1 MLLEFVKEENK
12 NMLEIKARQG
22 LEKVEEYKVETVPNA
37 NIVVNANES
46 NWNLPK
52 DILLQVQHK
61 TQEFVFNRYPPMG
74 TGNLGEVLAADL
86 QVDPD
91 KIIIGNGSSEL
102 LEKACFAFGGA
113 GRKIAFPSPS
123 FSMYGVY
130 VQMADSISV
139 PYALTAEGYVDADAV
154 IDFCAKE
161 KPSLLI
167 ICNPNNPTG
176 NFNSLEKMEKILNVV
191 SCPVIMDEA
200 YMEFA
205 QEPEAGEEISTLSL
219 LDKYNNFLCFRTFSK
234 AYGLAGLR
242 VGYGIGSGKLISI
255 IQKVLMPYHVNS
267 YSLMVAQVAYENKTF
282 FRERVQLIR
291 SERNK
296 MRGELAA
303 LGFRVFPSETNFLL
317 FLPTEKL
324 ACKLA
329 VYAETKGYQF
339 TGNNANKAGTLI
351 FQELLEQKILVRNFS
366 GNAYLAGGIRL
377 TMGTETENVKV
388 LAAIKEICKNAEE

>member
-1 MLLEFVKEENK
+1 
-12 NMLEIKARQG
+12 MLEIKARQG
-22 LEKVEEYKVETVPNA
+22 LEQLEEYKVEMVPNA
-37 NIVVNANES
+37 DIVVNANEA

-52 DILLQVQHK
+52 DVLLQVQYK
-61 TQEFVFNRYPPMG
+61 TQEFIFNRYPPMG
-74 TGNLGEVLAADL
+74 TGDFGEILAEDL
-86 QVDPD
+86 HVGSD
-91 KIIIGNGSSEL
+91 KIIVGNGSSEL

-113 GRKIAFPSPS
+113 GRKIAFPYPS

-130 VQMADSISV
+130 VQMADSISA
-139 PYALTAEGYVDADAV
+139 PYALTAEGYVNADAV
-154 IDFCAKE
+154 IAFCTKE
-161 KPSLLI
+161 RPSLLI

-176 NFNSLEKMEKILNVV
+176 NFNSLENMEKILAGV

-205 QEPEAGEEISTLSL
+205 QEPESSKEISTLSL

-242 VGYGIGSGKLISI
+242 VGYGIGSDKLIGI

-296 MRGELAA
+296 MRGELAG
-303 LGFRVFPSETNFLL
+303 LGFKVFPSETNFLL

-339 TGNNANKAGTLI
+339 TGNNASKAGTLI
-351 FQELLEQKILVRNFS
+351 FQELLQRKILVRNFS
-366 GNAYLAGGIRL
+366 GNFYLPGGIRL
-377 TMGTETENVKV
+377 TMGTEKENVKV
-388 LAAIKEICKNAEE
+388 LAVITEICKSAEE